1 VAVLLGWAQ
10 AARCHT
16 ALGNF
21 EAARAAYRKGRD
33 AGSRLSIISTQ
44 VIQLVTARDDMWL
57 ALGEGWDPTAATA
70 ALGGQSFAF
79 KYNAAGYRAATARV
93 YAHLGMAQEAADL
106 LRTLVR
112 PLELAP
118 GWMPNFTRMAC
129 DAASA
134 VWLLNHVEGIEI
146 IERNLRQKVVAPDF
160 RYPMQDGRLSLARLC
175 ALRGRYD
182 EAADWFGKSRAVLEQ
197 QGARPLRA
205 IADLDEAI
213 MYVRRNED
221 GDRHRAAPLLSV
233 ATMQFRTLGMTGW
246 LRRAE
251 SLAP

>member
-1 VAVLLGWAQ
+1 VASPWRRVGP
-10 AARCHT
+10 
-16 ALGNF
+16 
-21 EAARAAYRKGRD
+21 GRS
-33 AGSRLSIISTQ
+33 GSRSWSAKFCAQ
-44 VIQLVTARDDMWL
+44 VQRRSLPCGDRPCLRPSGNGAP
-57 ALGEGWDPTAATA
+57 AL
-70 ALGGQSFAF
+70 
-79 KYNAAGYRAATARV
+79 
-93 YAHLGMAQEAADL
+93 DL

-118 GWMPNFTRMAC
+118 GWMPKFTRMAC

-134 VWLLNHVEGIEI
+134 VWLLNHVEEIEV

-182 EAADWFGKSRAVLEQ
+182 EAAYWFAQSRAVLEQ

-213 MYVRRNED
+213 MYLRRNED
-221 GDRHRAAPLLSV
+221 GDRHRAAPLLSAAIV
-233 ATMQFRTLGMTGW
+233 KFRALGMTGW

-251 SLAP
+251 RLAS